1 MNHYLKLIRV
11 NQWVKNLFVFLPLF
25 FSGNLF
31 NIDLLI
37 ESFYGF
43 LIFSFVASSIYII
56 NDYVDIEKDKKHPEK
71 KNRPLASGK
80 ISKQNAFILFLVLLV
95 LTCFLLWTFGTLQ
108 VAILVGI
115 YFLMNIAYSF
125 KLKQVAILDVMIIAF
140 GFLLRVFVG
149 GYMTGILVSDWT
161 ILLVFD
167 LALILALGKRRGEL
181 VNAELEGVTRKS
193 LDGYNLNF
201 LNSALAITCTVAVIC
216 YMMFILSPETQS
228 KFHHYIIYTFVFV
241 FAAVLRYLQQTF
253 VYAKTESPTKLIFKD
268 HFIQL
273 LIVMWGISY
282 VLLIYFNNGK

>member
-1 MNHYLKLIRV
+1 MRV

-181 VNAELEGVTRKS
+181 INADLQGVTRKS

-273 LIVMWGISY
+273 LIVLWGISY